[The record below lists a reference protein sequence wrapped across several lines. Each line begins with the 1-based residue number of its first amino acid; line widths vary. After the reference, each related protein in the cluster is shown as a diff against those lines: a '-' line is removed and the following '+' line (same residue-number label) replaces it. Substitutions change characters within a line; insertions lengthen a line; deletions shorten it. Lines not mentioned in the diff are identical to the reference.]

1 MEKEGGIEGGER
13 KMDEQTGGKQTERK
27 EGWEEVIKDR
37 EFERGRSL
45 RER

>member
-1 MEKEGGIEGGER
+1 MEKEGGIEGRKER
-13 KMDEQTGGKQTERK
+13 WRNRQTDERK

-37 EFERGRSL
+37 GGEFERGRSL